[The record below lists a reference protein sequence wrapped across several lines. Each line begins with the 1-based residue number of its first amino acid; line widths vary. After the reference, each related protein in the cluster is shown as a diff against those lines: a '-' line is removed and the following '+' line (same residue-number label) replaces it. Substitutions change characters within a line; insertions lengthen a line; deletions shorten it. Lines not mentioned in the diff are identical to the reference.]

1 MAKTAHDETADRL
14 DEMAMDLNGDF
25 LPGGGILLE
34 ELAKRLR
41 AEGRKIR
48 RYERLICKTV
58 EKLTDANI
66 SALEREAARIQK
78 ARTKK

>member
-1 MAKTAHDETADRL
+1 MAKTAHDEMADRL

-41 AEGRKIR
+41 AEGRKIAQ
-48 RYERLICKTV
+48 YERI
-58 EKLTDANI
+58 
-66 SALEREAARIQK
+66 ALQSLAEPMHAMEALQRAAARIQK
-78 ARTKK
+78 ARNKK